1 MNHRECTP
9 CVVGP
14 GSIIRLMPRL
24 SSRTPHRFC
33 TRVLICFLLGLCAHS
48 AQAATAPPRELLVA
62 SADEHLWFIT
72 KDPNTP
78 ATWRL
83 MHHSVGMNGA
93 YARVARTLESRPL
106 ALAARDDQVL
116 VLMPPTVQRGST
128 LDLLRLRVQRNPAM
142 GTFFDRPLDGWDVLA
157 SVPHASP
164 LGGLAFSARSE
175 PLALLLP
182 DKRLSEGVSRTR
194 GSRKEAPSP
203 ARLIRQVGF
212 DWLDVALPAEL
223 LERSQQSL
231 LPGLGLSDA
240 VILDADSE
248 GKARLHRYSGAEW
261 SSESLPI
268 EMDSVLRVTSSEGR
282 LVYAVLEENGTI
294 SIHIERGDSLLK
306 LAETTRPEGQWG
318 LASTG
323 EALLI
328 LETDDEGVIRVR
340 AIDSIQGT
348 VGDPVEWTRL
358 PLEVSDWLH
367 LPLIGMLVVAAL
379 LAIVLFRPSE
389 LPDAPLRA
397 GVKPMV
403 LSRRM
408 VALAIDF
415 IPGVL
420 LALLL
425 FDTDL
430 ASVASI
436 PLWSSELAFA
446 GPGLVIIGVT
456 IFHETV
462 SELIWHRSIGKFLM
476 GGRVLASDG
485 SSPGSGSIL
494 LRQLFKTVVLYA
506 PILAIFVIL
515 SPAFQGIPETVS
527 RTVVSDSKAL
537 QDKENHPEVE

>member
-1 MNHRECTP
+1 MNPHDCTQ
-9 CVVGP
+9 CLVAP
-14 GSIIRLMPRL
+14 GSIIRFMSRFSMRIPRRL
-24 SSRTPHRFC
+24 CP
-33 TRVLICFLLGLCAHS
+33 RVLICLLIGLCAHS
-48 AQAATAPPRELLVA
+48 GHADAPPPRELLVA
-62 SADEHLWFIT
+62 SAQEHLWFIV
-72 KDPNTP
+72 KDSNTP

-83 MHHSVGMNGA
+83 MHHALGMDGP
-93 YARVARTLESRPL
+93 YARVARTLEYMPL
-106 ALAARDDQVL
+106 ALAAREDQVL
-116 VLMPPTVQRGST
+116 LLMPPTVERGSS
-128 LDLLRLRVQRNPAM
+128 LDLLRLRIQHNPAM
-142 GTFFDRPLDGWDVLA
+142 GTYFDLPLDGWDVLA
-157 SVPHASP
+157 SVPREP
-164 LGGLAFSARSE
+164 PFGGLAFSGAEE

-182 DKRLSEGVSRTR
+182 DKRLSAGVTRTR
-194 GSRKEAPSP
+194 GSRKEEPRP

-212 DWLDVALPAEL
+212 DWVDVPLPAEL
-223 LERSQQSL
+223 LERAQQSL
-231 LPGLGLSDA
+231 LPAVGLSDA
-240 VILDADSE
+240 VILDADAE
-248 GKARLHRYSGAEW
+248 GKARLHRLVNGNW
-261 SSESLPI
+261 TIESPPI
-268 EMDSVLRVTSSEGR
+268 ERASILRVASSEGR
-282 LVYAVLEENGTI
+282 LVYAVLKESGTV
-294 SIHIERGDSLLK
+294 SIRVERGDSLLEI
-306 LAETTRPEGQWG
+306 AETPQPDGQWG

-328 LETDDEGVIRVR
+328 LETDEAGTIRVR
-340 AIDSIQGT
+340 TIDSIQGT
-348 VGDPVEWTRL
+348 VGDPVEWIRP

-367 LPLIGMLVVAAL
+367 LPLIGMLVVGAL

-397 GVKPMV
+397 GVKPMP

-415 IPGVL
+415 IPGVV

-425 FDTDL
+425 FETDL
-430 ASVASI
+430 ASMASI

-462 SELIWHRSIGKFLM
+462 SELIWHRSFGKFLM

-485 SSPGSGSIL
+485 SSPGSGAIL

-537 QDKENHPEVE
+537 QDKENHAEVE

>member
-1 MNHRECTP
+1 
-9 CVVGP
+9 
-14 GSIIRLMPRL
+14 
-24 SSRTPHRFC
+24 
-33 TRVLICFLLGLCAHS
+33 
-48 AQAATAPPRELLVA
+48 VA

-93 YARVARTLESRPL
+93 YARVARTLQSRPL
-106 ALAARDDQVL
+106 ALAAQDDQVL
-116 VLMPPTVQRGST
+116 VLMPPTAQRGST

-157 SVPHASP
+157 SVPHTSP
-164 LGGLAFSARSE
+164 LGGLAFFKQSE

-194 GSRKEAPSP
+194 GSRNEAPSP
-203 ARLIRQVGF
+203 ARLIRQAGF
-212 DWLDVALPAEL
+212 DWLDIALPAEL
-223 LERSQQSL
+223 LERSQLDL
-231 LPGLGLSDA
+231 LPGAGLSDA

-248 GKARLHRYSGAEW
+248 GKALLHRYLESEW

-268 EMDSVLRVTSSEGR
+268 ERDSILRVTRSEGR
-282 LVYAVLEENGTI
+282 LAYAVLEETGTI
-294 SIHIERGDSLLK
+294 SIRIERGDSLLK

-328 LETDDEGVIRVR
+328 LETGDGGEIRVR
-340 AIDSIQGT
+340 TIDSIQGT
-348 VGDPVEWTRL
+348 VGDPVEWVRP

-389 LPDAPLRA
+389 LPDAPLLA
-397 GVKPMV
+397 GVKPMP

-408 VALAIDF
+408 VALGIDF

-485 SSPGSGSIL
+485 SSPSSGSIL

-537 QDKENHPEVE
+537 QDKENHSEVE